1 MNWGG
6 VGTLPATEGR
16 KNMVDSEKVETA
28 IERAILDSLN
38 KDLDDKQLELL
49 EKKVNLARR
58 LTVEQ

>member
-6 VGTLPATEGR
+6 AGTLPATDGR

-28 IERAILDSLN
+28 IEKAIIDALN
-38 KDLDDKQLELL
+38 KDLNEKQLELL

-58 LTVEQ
+58 LKTEQ

>member
-1 MNWGG
+1 MNGGG
-6 VGTLPATEGR
+6 VGTPPTTEER

-28 IERAILDSLN
+28 IEKAILDSLN

-58 LTVEQ
+58 LTTEQ

>member
-28 IERAILDSLN
+28 IEKAILDSLN

-58 LTVEQ
+58 LTTEQ

>member
-16 KNMVDSEKVETA
+16 KNMVDSKKVETA
-28 IERAILDSLN
+28 IEKTILDSLD
-38 KDLDDKQLELL
+38 KDLNEEQLKLL

-58 LTVEQ
+58 LTTEQ

>member
-16 KNMVDSEKVETA
+16 KNMVDSEKVEAA
-28 IERAILDSLN
+28 IEKAILDSLN
-38 KDLDDKQLELL
+38 KDLDDKQLQLL

-58 LTVEQ
+58 LTTEQ

>member
-16 KNMVDSEKVETA
+16 KNMVDSTKVEA
-28 IERAILDSLN
+28 AVEKAILDSLN
-38 KDLDDKQLELL
+38 KDLDDKQLQLL

-58 LTVEQ
+58 LTTEQ

>member
-28 IERAILDSLN
+28 IERAVLDSLN

-58 LTVEQ
+58 LNTER

>member
-28 IERAILDSLN
+28 IERAVLDSLN

-58 LTVEQ
+58 LTTEQ

>member
-28 IERAILDSLN
+28 IEKVILDSLN

-58 LTVEQ
+58 LTTEK

>member
-16 KNMVDSEKVETA
+16 KNMADNEKVKTA
-28 IERAILDSLN
+28 IEKAILDSLN

-58 LTVEQ
+58 LTTEQ

>member
-28 IERAILDSLN
+28 IETAILDSLN

-58 LTVEQ
+58 LKTEQ

>member
-16 KNMVDSEKVETA
+16 NNMVDREKVETV
-28 IERAILDSLN
+28 IEKAILDSLN

-58 LTVEQ
+58 LTTEQ

>member
-58 LTVEQ
+58 LKTEQ

>member
-6 VGTLPATEGR
+6 VGTLPATDGR

-28 IERAILDSLN
+28 IEKAIIDALN
-38 KDLDDKQLELL
+38 KDLNEKQLELL

-58 LTVEQ
+58 LKTEQ